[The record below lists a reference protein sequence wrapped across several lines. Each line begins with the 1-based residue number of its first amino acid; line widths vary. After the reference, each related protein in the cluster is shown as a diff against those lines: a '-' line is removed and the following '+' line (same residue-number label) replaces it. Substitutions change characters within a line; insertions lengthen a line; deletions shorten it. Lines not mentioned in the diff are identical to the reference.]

1 MFLNQLHPNLA
12 FASNGHVYRQL
23 HRRILEKFRRSQHRP
38 SLIKSSK
45 TAVSLPSES
54 YKRWNFRKAKWKK
67 YTRITNRLARDL
79 PSTDITCVRKPT
91 KTSATPSSTQQKNHF
106 HAVVGKNTDHAGMRS
121 ARPST
126 SHSFG
131 HRRVKALT
139 QLPLPFLP
147 DLIKGEGNANQRQST
162 PLTLRTPAGWHGM
175 L

>member
-1 MFLNQLHPNLA
+1 MFFNQLHPNLA

-79 PSTDITCVRKPT
+79 PSPDITCVSKAYQDFCNTIIHAAKKSFPCGRRK
-91 KTSATPSSTQQKNHF
+91 KYRQCWDAECE
-106 HAVVGKNTDHAGMRS
+106 
-121 ARPST
+121 
-126 SHSFG
+126 
-131 HRRVKALT
+131 ALY
-139 QLPLPFLP
+139 QPLLWAPQ
-147 DLIKGEGNANQRQST
+147 GEGSNTAASALLAR
-162 PLTLRTPAGWHGM
+162 LDKR
-175 L
+175 